1 MASVTATFFYDSK
14 SGRKRYAQVYRETD
28 LQAIPLL
35 FVITV
40 ICFTLINLAPYDA
53 VDSIITP
60 DMTQE
65 EIEYRKEEYG
75 LNDPV
80 VVQYGKW
87 LLNLLQGDMGY
98 LWFPT
103 PALNTT

>member
-1 MASVTATFFYDSK
+1 MLKYI
-14 SGRKRYAQVYRETD
+14 GKRI

-87 LLNLLQGDMGY
+87 LLNLLQKVQ
-98 LWFPT
+98 WST
-103 PALNTT
+103 E

>member
-1 MASVTATFFYDSK
+1 MLKYI
-14 SGRKRYAQVYRETD
+14 GKRI

-65 EIEYRKEEYG
+65 EIEECLSKLPTEVAIPEWIDTKDEDAVSDWLSEEYEYCH
-75 LNDPV
+75 
-80 VVQYGKW
+80 YGFEICS
-87 LLNLLQGDMGY
+87 DI
-98 LWFPT
+98 
-103 PALNTT
+103 